1 MSIPSTLDDYTLQ
14 WLTKLPKAAKLVLWL
29 DPHTLLELADHLVYN
44 QGKSWQILSYRGDD
58 FRFRARLN
66 HLDKTQHV
74 IIWIRPPIGKVS
86 PVLDLTYLADLLDRH
101 DGILDLRLECILA
114 ELTPY
119 KAWPSDLAIQDN
131 LAALHLGALAN
142 TAKLFHHITNKSVLN
157 SHDLKL
163 LLLHIRQPDLSLEL
177 LCNIPSQSPAS
188 LLTWYVQIILTTPS
202 NDLNPSLVELIG
214 DFPIPAEF
222 LDFPPS
228 DLICFVYA
236 YHAATVMLTPQAV
249 DRLLWLPR
257 LSSDHLSIIESALTL
272 LQEDKTTWTTLF
284 TRAEELLTLEK
295 LSDLVRQF
303 TATKQEIA
311 TQTHLSGI
319 WVAAICIAIEG
330 SRPLKEFDSDVY
342 APRPLIGNY
351 CDVAQTLQQAL
362 AVSRK
367 VDSHISQPPPVF
379 NDISH
384 LLEWY
389 HTEKIHTQELG
400 ISRAIRGVIKLKQ
413 LSGQLLE
420 NIIEQLQNLRSQ
432 WRDFLNL
439 LDENLADLVTGSNWS
454 KFCHHPRHSTQF
466 LSDALPSSIPKD
478 TRVWFLIFDGMR
490 LDAWDLVIR
499 PILEDHFQIEEKLY
513 LTSLPSITDIARI
526 ALIAGTTP
534 DQWKN
539 TSGMPIKNHN
549 FLAAKKFNIPQNHRD
564 QELKIIV
571 RSETVEGQ
579 LKLGLGKEDAKKY
592 NILIYNVSDDWI
604 HNWRDDIASLNDF
617 IQKTLMESVIPDLKS
632 RINPQDIVVLSSD
645 HGFVELDCEE
655 KNKIKITQIDSHDVR
670 YRYLKTDQPIY
681 GKSVSYGRSEYTY
694 QVAVGRQWFNR
705 PDSNK
710 MERFTHGGISLD
722 EMVVPGAIL
731 KPITKQIRKLELL
744 DLPSQLFLSEDEEI
758 KLVFSILNGGT
769 QRRSFLINWRIDDN
783 QPKFLQQELVAGNH
797 TPVTLTFLAHLGQQI
812 LTIELLDT
820 EGIRHAINRIS
831 LQISARHDKVE
842 FSDPLAGLDF
852 ND

>member
-1 MSIPSTLDDYTLQ
+1 MSIPTTLDDYTLQ

-29 DPHTLLELADHLVYN
+29 DPYALLELADHLVDN
-44 QGKSWQILSYRGDD
+44 RGKSWQILFYRGDD

-66 HLDKTQHV
+66 HLDKTQPV
-74 IIWIRPPIGKVS
+74 IVWIRPPIGKVS
-86 PVLDLTYLADLLDRH
+86 LLLDLTYLADLLNRH
-101 DGILDLRLECILA
+101 DGILDLRLESILA

-119 KAWPSDLAIQDN
+119 KAWPSDLATQDN
-131 LAALHLGALAN
+131 LAAPHLGALAN
-142 TAKLFHHITNKSVLN
+142 AAKLFHHITNKSVLN

-163 LLLHIRQPDLSLEL
+163 LLLHIRQPELTLEL

-188 LLTWYVQIILTTPS
+188 LLTWYLQIILTTPS

-214 DFPIPAEF
+214 DFPIPSEF
-222 LDFPPS
+222 LEFPPS

-257 LSSDHLSIIESALTL
+257 LSIACLSIIESALTL

-284 TRAEELLTLEK
+284 TRAEQLLTPEK

-311 TQTHLSGI
+311 SRTDLSGI
-319 WVAAICIAIEG
+319 WVAAVCIAIEE
-330 SRPLKEFDSDVY
+330 SRPLEEFDPVVY
-342 APRPLIGNY
+342 TPRSLIGNY
-351 CDVAQTLQQAL
+351 CDIAQTLQQVL

-367 VDSHISQPPPVF
+367 VNSHLSQPCPVF

-389 HTEKIHTQELG
+389 RTEKIHTQELE

-413 LSGQLLE
+413 LPGHLLE

-466 LSDALPSSIPKD
+466 LSDVLPSSIPNN

-499 PILEDHFQIEEKLY
+499 PILEDQFQIQEKLY

-549 FLAAKKFNIPQNHRD
+549 FLAAKKFKIPQDHRD
-564 QELKIIV
+564 QELQIIV

-604 HNWRDDIASLNDF
+604 HNWRDDLASLNDF
-617 IQKTLMESVIPDLKS
+617 IQKTLVESVLPDLKS

-645 HGFVELDCEE
+645 HGFVELDSQDQ
-655 KNKIKITQIDSHDVR
+655 KIKITEINSHDVR
-670 YRYLKTDQPIY
+670 YRYLKTDQAIH
-681 GKSVSYGRSEYTY
+681 GKSVSYGCSEYTY

-705 PDSNK
+705 PDSHK

-744 DLPSQLFLSEDEEI
+744 DLPSQLLLREDEEI

-769 QRRSFLINWRIDDN
+769 QRRSFVINWRIDDN
-783 QPKFLQQELVAGNH
+783 QPKFLQQELVAG
-797 TPVTLTFLAHLGQQI
+797 TQVPVTLTFLAHLGQQI

-820 EGIRHAINRIS
+820 EGTRHTINRIS

>member
-1 MSIPSTLDDYTLQ
+1 MSIPSKLDDYTLQ

-29 DPHTLLELADHLVYN
+29 DPYSLLELADHLVDN
-44 QGKSWQILSYRGDD
+44 RGKSWQILSYRRDD

-66 HLDKTQHV
+66 HLDKTQPI

-86 PVLDLTYLADLLDRH
+86 PLLDLTYLADLLNRH
-101 DGILDLRLECILA
+101 DGILDLRLESILA

-119 KAWPSDLAIQDN
+119 KAWPSDLATQGN
-131 LAALHLGALAN
+131 LASPHLGALAN
-142 TAKLFHHITNKSVLN
+142 AAKLFHHITNKSVLN

-163 LLLHIRQPDLSLEL
+163 LLLHIRQPELTLEL

-188 LLTWYVQIILTTPS
+188 LLTWYLQIILTTPS

-214 DFPIPAEF
+214 GFPMPDEF
-222 LDFPPS
+222 LEFPAA
-228 DLICFVYA
+228 DLICFAYA

-257 LSSDHLSIIESALTL
+257 LSSNSLSIIQSALML
-272 LQEDKTTWTTLF
+272 LQDDKTTWTTFL
-284 TRAEELLTLEK
+284 TRAEQLLTVEK

-311 TQTHLSGI
+311 SRTDLSGI
-319 WVAAICIAIEG
+319 WVAAVCIAIEE
-330 SRPLKEFDSDVY
+330 SRPLEEFDPDVY
-342 APRPLIGNY
+342 TPRPLIGNY

-362 AVSRK
+362 AVSQK
-367 VDSHISQPPPVF
+367 VDSHLSQSPPVF

-384 LLEWY
+384 LLKWY
-389 HTEKIHTQELG
+389 RTEKIHIQELE

-413 LSGQLLE
+413 LPGQLLE
-420 NIIEQLQNLRSQ
+420 NIIRHLRNLRSQ
-432 WRDFLNL
+432 WRDFLNH
-439 LDENLADLVTGSNWS
+439 LDENLADLVTGSQWS

-466 LSDALPSSIPKD
+466 LSDALPSSIPNNS
-478 TRVWFLIFDGMR
+478 RVWFLIFDGMR
-490 LDAWDLVIR
+490 LDSWDLVIR
-499 PILEDHFQIEEKLY
+499 PILEDQFQIQEKLY

-534 DQWKN
+534 EQWKISSSMF
-539 TSGMPIKNHN
+539 TKNHKI
-549 FLAAKKFNIPQNHRD
+549 LAAKKFNIPPDHRD
-564 QELKIIV
+564 QELQIIV

-579 LKLGLGKEDAKKY
+579 LKLGLGEEDAKKY

-604 HNWRDDIASLNDF
+604 HNWRDDLASLNDF
-617 IQKTLMESVIPDLKS
+617 IQKTLVESVLPDLKS

-645 HGFVELDCEE
+645 HGFVELEAQDQ
-655 KNKIKITQIDSHDVR
+655 IKITQINSHDIR
-670 YRYLKTDQPIY
+670 YRYLKTDQPIH
-681 GKSVSYGRSEYTY
+681 GKTVSYGRSESTY

-705 PDSNK
+705 PDSHK

-731 KPITKQIRKLELL
+731 KPIAKQIRKLELL
-744 DLPSQLFLSEDEEI
+744 NLPSQLLGREDEEI
-758 KLVFSILNGGT
+758 KLVFSILNSGT
-769 QRRSFLINWRIDDN
+769 QRNSFLLNWRIDDD
-783 QPKFLQQELVAGNH
+783 QPQFLQQELAAGTQN
-797 TPVTLTFLAHLGQQI
+797 PLTLAFLAHLGQQI

-820 EGIRHAINRIS
+820 EGTRHAISRIS
-831 LQISARHDKVE
+831 LQVSARRDKVE

>member
-1 MSIPSTLDDYTLQ
+1 MSIPSQLDDYTLQ

-29 DPHTLLELADHLVYN
+29 DPYSLLELADHLVDN
-44 QGKSWQILSYRGDD
+44 RGKSWQILSYRGDD

-66 HLDKTQHV
+66 HLDKTQPI

-86 PVLDLTYLADLLDRH
+86 PLLDLTYLADLLNRH
-101 DGILDLRLECILA
+101 DGILDLRLESILA

-119 KAWPSDLAIQDN
+119 KAWPSDLATQGN
-131 LAALHLGALAN
+131 LASPHLGALAN
-142 TAKLFHHITNKSVLN
+142 AAKLFHHITNKSVLN

-163 LLLHIRQPDLSLEL
+163 LLLHIRQPELTLEL

-188 LLTWYVQIILTTPS
+188 LLTWYLQIILTTPS

-214 DFPIPAEF
+214 GFPMPAEF
-222 LDFPPS
+222 LEFPAA
-228 DLICFVYA
+228 DLICFAYA

-257 LSSDHLSIIESALTL
+257 LSSNSLSIIQSALML
-272 LQEDKTTWTTLF
+272 LQDDKTTWTTFL
-284 TRAEELLTLEK
+284 TRAEQLLTVEK

-311 TQTHLSGI
+311 SRTDLSGI
-319 WVAAICIAIEG
+319 WVAAVCIAIEE
-330 SRPLKEFDSDVY
+330 SRPLEEFDPDVY
-342 APRPLIGNY
+342 TPRPLIGNY

-367 VDSHISQPPPVF
+367 VDSHLSQSPPVF
-379 NDISH
+379 NDISD
-384 LLEWY
+384 LLKWY
-389 HTEKIHTQELG
+389 RTEKIHIQELE

-413 LSGQLLE
+413 LPGQLLE
-420 NIIEQLQNLRSQ
+420 NIIRHLRNLRSQ

-439 LDENLADLVTGSNWS
+439 LDENLADLVTGSQWS

-466 LSDALPSSIPKD
+466 LSDALPSSIPNNS
-478 TRVWFLIFDGMR
+478 RVWFLIFDGMR
-490 LDAWDLVIR
+490 LDSWDLVIR
-499 PILEDHFQIEEKLY
+499 PILEDQFQIQEKLY

-534 DQWKN
+534 EQWKN
-539 TSGMPIKNHN
+539 SSGMFTKNHN
-549 FLAAKKFNIPQNHRD
+549 FLAAKKFNIPPDHRD
-564 QELKIIV
+564 QELQIIV

-579 LKLGLGKEDAKKY
+579 LKLGLGEEDAKKY

-604 HNWRDDIASLNDF
+604 HNWRDDLASLNDF
-617 IQKTLMESVIPDLKS
+617 IQKTLVESVLPDLKS

-645 HGFVELDCEE
+645 HGFVELEAQDQ
-655 KNKIKITQIDSHDVR
+655 IKITQINSHDIR
-670 YRYLKTDQPIY
+670 YRYLKTDQPIH
-681 GKSVSYGRSEYTY
+681 GKTLSYGRSESTY

-705 PDSNK
+705 PDSHK

-731 KPITKQIRKLELL
+731 KPIAKQIRKLELL
-744 DLPSQLFLSEDEEI
+744 NLPSQLLGREDEEI
-758 KLVFSILNGGT
+758 KLVFSILNSGT
-769 QRRSFLINWRIDDN
+769 QRNSFLLNWRIDDD
-783 QPKFLQQELVAGNH
+783 QPQFLQQELAAGTQN
-797 TPVTLTFLAHLGQQI
+797 PLTLAFLAHLGQQI

-820 EGIRHAINRIS
+820 EGTRHAISRIS
-831 LQISARHDKVE
+831 LQVSARRDKVE

>member
-14 WLTKLPKAAKLVLWL
+14 WLTKLPKAAKLVIWL
-29 DPHTLLELADHLVYN
+29 DPYALLELADHLVDN
-44 QGKSWQILSYRGDD
+44 RGKSWQILSYRGDD
-58 FRFRARLN
+58 FRFRSRLN
-66 HLDKTQHV
+66 HLNKAQPA

-86 PVLDLTYLADLLDRH
+86 PLLDLTYLADLLNRH
-101 DGILDLRLECILA
+101 DGILDLRLESILA
-114 ELTPY
+114 EVTPY
-119 KAWPSDLAIQDN
+119 KAWPSDLATQGN
-131 LAALHLGALAN
+131 LAAPQLGALAN
-142 TAKLFHHITNKSVLN
+142 AAKLFHHITNKSVLN

-163 LLLHIRQPDLSLEL
+163 LLLHIRQPELTLEL

-188 LLTWYVQIILTTPS
+188 LLTWYLRIILTTPS

-214 DFPIPAEF
+214 AFPMPAEF
-222 LDFPPS
+222 LEFPAT
-228 DLICFVYA
+228 DLICFSYA

-257 LSSDHLSIIESALTL
+257 LSSDHLLIIESALTL

-284 TRAEELLTLEK
+284 NRAEQLLTLEK

-303 TATKQEIA
+303 TTTKQEIA
-311 TQTHLSGI
+311 SRTDLSGI
-319 WVAAICIAIEG
+319 WVAAVCIAIEE
-330 SRPLKEFDSDVY
+330 SRPLEEFDPDVY
-342 APRPLIGNY
+342 TPRPLIGNY

-367 VDSHISQPPPVF
+367 VDSHLSQARPVF
-379 NDISH
+379 NDISN

-389 HTEKIHTQELG
+389 RTEKIHTQELE

-413 LSGQLLE
+413 LPGQLLE

-466 LSDALPSSIPKD
+466 LSDALPSSIPNN

-534 DQWKN
+534 EQWKN
-539 TSGMPIKNHN
+539 ASGIPIKNHN
-549 FLAAKKFNIPQNHRD
+549 FLAAKKFKIPQDHRD
-564 QELKIIV
+564 QELQIIV
-571 RSETVEGQ
+571 RSETVAGQ
-579 LKLGLGKEDAKKY
+579 MKLGLGEEDAKKY

-604 HNWRDDIASLNDF
+604 HNWRDDLALLNDF
-617 IQKTLMESVIPDLKS
+617 IQKTLVESILPDLKS

-645 HGFVELDCEE
+645 HGFVELDLQEQ
-655 KNKIKITQIDSHDVR
+655 IKITEINSHDVR
-670 YRYLKTDQPIY
+670 YRYLKTDQAIH

-705 PDSNK
+705 PDSHK

-744 DLPSQLFLSEDEEI
+744 DLPSQLLLSEDEEI
-758 KLVFSILNGGT
+758 KLVFSILNSGT
-769 QRRSFLINWRIDDN
+769 QRSSFLINWRIDDN
-783 QPKFLQQELVAGNH
+783 QPQFLQQELVAGTH
-797 TPVTLTFLAHLGQQI
+797 TPVTLTFLGHLGQQI

-820 EGIRHAINRIS
+820 EGTRHAINRIS